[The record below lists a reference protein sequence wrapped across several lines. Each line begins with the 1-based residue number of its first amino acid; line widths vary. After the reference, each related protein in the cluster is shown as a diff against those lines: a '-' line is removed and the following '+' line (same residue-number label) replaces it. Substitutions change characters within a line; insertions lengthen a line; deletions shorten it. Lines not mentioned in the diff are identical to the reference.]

1 MAEGEVTASAACPAS
16 ASPLDRLKLGFK
28 GLKSSLSAPPPAE
41 ETVAKSEEPATME
54 GKEGGKSAGA
64 MFSSWAEKAKKMVAE
79 KVAYDPVPKDDS
91 SSAGDATVPDEEK
104 GEGSAWTSW
113 AKATANRVGKQVVDA
128 AEEARQNL
136 EKAAD
141 KAKGLEFAQ
150 QAKGLQSQVTKGFG
164 GVADRATQAREVF
177 AEKGKAASKSL
188 QDMGGKS
195 AQKIAEAKD
204 KAAAKAK
211 EAKDKA
217 AGAAA
222 GAASAAKNKLS
233 AAGDSIKGLGSL
245 AMSPAKLARF
255 AGVFMVGVFLISMS
269 LSFLPML
276 PIAPQKFALL
286 FAFGS
291 VTMLSSFA
299 VLKGPQAFLSG
310 MAQKEQLPFS
320 VAYGVGL
327 IGTLVATIILRSFLL
342 TAVFGLMQ
350 AGGLLYFLASYVPGG
365 KAAVNFCGKLC
376 SKAARAALCRR

>member
-1 MAEGEVTASAACPAS
+1 
-16 ASPLDRLKLGFK
+16 LDRLKLGFK
-28 GLKSSLSAPPPAE
+28 GIKASLSAPPPAE
-41 ETVAKSEEPATME
+41 ETAAKPEEPATME
-54 GKEGGKSAGA
+54 GKDGGKSAGA
-64 MFSSWAEKAKKMVAE
+64 LFSSWAEKAKKIVAE

-91 SSAGDATVPDEEK
+91 SSGGDANVPDEEK
-104 GEGSAWTSW
+104 GEGNAWTSW
-113 AKATANRVGKQVVDA
+113 AKATANRVGKQVAGA

-141 KAKGLEFAQ
+141 KAKGLELAQ
-150 QAKGLQSQVTKGFG
+150 QAKGLQSHVTKGFG

-177 AEKGKAASKSL
+177 AEKGKAASASL
-188 QDMGGKS
+188 KDLGGKS
-195 AQKIAEAKD
+195 AAKLSEAKD

-233 AAGDSIKGLGSL
+233 AAGESIKGLGSL
-245 AMSPAKLARF
+245 AMSPAKLAKF
-255 AGVFMVGVFLISMS
+255 AGVFMVGIFLISMS

-299 VLKGPQAFLSG
+299 ILKGPQAFLTG
-310 MAQKEQLPFS
+310 MAQREQLPFS

-327 IGTLVATIILRSFLL
+327 VGTLVATIIMRSFLL

-365 KAAVNFCGKLC
+365 KAAVNFCSKLC